1 MNNIN
6 GIIKKILIIFLFP
19 ICLYS
24 QNNNENKEN
33 FKELYS
39 KMKEKYA
46 SIYPKSFEAH
56 IEGKI
61 VEMQISTIPEKN
73 YTSSKDKIKLK
84 FSFTQGTKPVMT
96 LENVDSFYKNMFS
109 IFEGVLETTGFYAV
123 VGNAQNFNSF
133 SEKFNFED
141 LKEENENYKVI
152 LRAKGDDKDYS
163 VNYAI
168 NKENLLIEKVQYY
181 NKKSKIYDVEI
192 FYINLEQYTLPEII
206 KYKSSDGA
214 VSSEIKF
221 TDIKTLSK

>member
-39 KMKEKYA
+39 KMKEKYS

-61 VEMQISTIPEKN
+61 VEMQISAIPEKN

-133 SEKFNFED
+133 SDKFNFED

-163 VNYAI
+163 VNYEI